1 MKTFSLPEDIRGLVF
16 DIDSTLYRNDEYV
29 LHQYTALVGRL
40 SEGLGLSFEEGTV
53 RIEAYRRKFAA
64 ANGGRYPSL
73 GNTSAAFGFPVP
85 MSVSWREGLI
95 RPEEYLG
102 RDAELVAALA
112 LLSGGRPLAALTN
125 NPSSVA
131 LRTLRCL
138 GIEGFFAGCIGLD
151 DTMRSKPDPAP
162 FHAAADLLALP
173 FTQLLFI
180 GDRFE
185 VDLEYPL
192 SLGAG
197 GVLVSSMEDIYRL
210 PEIF

>member
-1 MKTFSLPEDIRGLVF
+1 MKTFSLPSDIHGIVF

-40 SEGLGLSFEEGTV
+40 SEGLGLSFEEGTE
-53 RIEAYRRKFAA
+53 RIEAYRRNFAA
-64 ANGGRYPSL
+64 SNGGRYPSL

-85 MSVSWREGLI
+85 VSVSWREELI
-95 RPEEYLG
+95 QPEEYLS
-102 RDAELVAALA
+102 RDAELGSVLA
-112 LLSGGRPLAALTN
+112 LLSVGRPLAALTN
-125 NPSSVA
+125 NPASIA

-138 GIEGFFAGCIGLD
+138 GVEGFFAGCIGLD

-162 FHAAADLLALP
+162 FHAAADLLDLP
-173 FTQLLFI
+173 FTQLLFV

-192 SLGAG
+192 SRGAG

-210 PEIF
+210 PEIL